1 MIAENN
7 PPQTYERPELGQE
20 TLTSTLTKIGANIAA
35 LRNRESGSLTQE
47 MPA

>member
-20 TLTSTLTKIGANIAA
+20 TLTSTLTKVGDKVVV
-35 LRNRESGSLTQE
+35 LRNLESGSLAQE
-47 MPA
+47 LPA